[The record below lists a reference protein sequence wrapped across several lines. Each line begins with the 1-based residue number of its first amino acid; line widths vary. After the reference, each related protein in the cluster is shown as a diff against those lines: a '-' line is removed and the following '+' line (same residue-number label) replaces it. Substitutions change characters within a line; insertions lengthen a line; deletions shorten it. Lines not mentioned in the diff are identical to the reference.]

1 LLPCDFC
8 IIEAEPNAAAA
19 RCGSWQGGQA
29 ADLPTPRLN
38 KGETRTMD
46 AAGSPRFEPMTTGV
60 LLDRAFRLYTGNFAL
75 MLGIAAAAYVPFYL
89 IMLVIESSL
98 GSIPYRA
105 GSLSTLLFQLLFMI
119 LWASIAFPIASGATT
134 YAISERYL
142 GNDVTI
148 GESLRRGLSRF
159 LPLSIAQITATI
171 RVVFGLFLL
180 VIPGIL
186 WMLSYS
192 LIVPVILVEGQKGMS
207 SLSRSRELIKGFRG
221 KAFCILLIVNLLQ
234 VVLAGGVGVIAGML
248 FGESGGGPMLKSALN
263 NLLSIFLTPLGIIA
277 AILLYY
283 DMRIRK
289 EGFDL
294 EMLSRAIA
302 PEVRPT
308 VAVQAPIR

>member
-1 LLPCDFC
+1 MNT
-8 IIEAEPNAAAA
+8 A
-19 RCGSWQGGQA
+19 S
-29 ADLPTPRLN
+29 
-38 KGETRTMD
+38 
-46 AAGSPRFEPMTTGV
+46 SPRFEPMTTGV

-89 IMLVIESSL
+89 IMLAIQSSFGSGFPSRD
-98 GSIPYRA
+98 GSIP
-105 GSLSTLLFQLLFMI
+105 TLLFQLVFMI

-134 YAISERYL
+134 FAISERYL

-148 GESLRRGLSRF
+148 GDALRRSLSHF
-159 LPLSIAQITATI
+159 FPLSIAQITATI
-171 RVVFGLFLL
+171 RVVFGFFLL

-192 LIVPVILVEGQKGMS
+192 LIVPVILVEGQKAIP
-207 SLSRSRELIKGFRG
+207 SLRRSRDLIKGFRG
-221 KAFCILLIVNLLQ
+221 KAFCILLVVNLLQ
-234 VVLAGGVGVIAGML
+234 LVLAAGVDMLAGML
-248 FGESGGGPMLKSALN
+248 FSAATGGGNILGAAMN

-302 PEVRPT
+302 TEPRPM
-308 VAVQAPIR
+308 VAAQTPSR

>member
-1 LLPCDFC
+1 
-8 IIEAEPNAAAA
+8 
-19 RCGSWQGGQA
+19 
-29 ADLPTPRLN
+29 
-38 KGETRTMD
+38 MD
-46 AAGSPRFEPMTTGV
+46 AASSPRFEPMTTGA

-75 MLGIAAAAYVPFYL
+75 MLGIAATAYVPFYL
-89 IMLVIESSL
+89 IMLAIQSRFGANFPS
-98 GSIPYRA
+98 RDA
-105 GSLSTLLFQLLFMI
+105 TLSTLLFQLVFMI

-148 GESLRRGLSRF
+148 GAALRRGLSHF
-159 LPLSIAQITATI
+159 WPLSIAQITATI
-171 RVVFGLFLL
+171 RVVFGFFLL

-192 LIVPVILVEGQKGMS
+192 LVVPVILVEGQKALPSLRRS
-207 SLSRSRELIKGFRG
+207 SDLIKGFRG
-221 KAFCILLIVNLLQ
+221 KAFCILLVVNLLQ

-248 FGESGGGPMLKSALN
+248 FNTETGAGSMLSSALN
-263 NLLSIFLTPLGIIA
+263 NLLSIFLTPLGIVA

-302 PEVRPT
+302 TEPRPL
-308 VAVQAPIR
+308 VAAPTSSR

>member
-1 LLPCDFC
+1 MNT
-8 IIEAEPNAAAA
+8 A
-19 RCGSWQGGQA
+19 S
-29 ADLPTPRLN
+29 
-38 KGETRTMD
+38 
-46 AAGSPRFEPMTTGV
+46 SPRFEPMTTGV

-89 IMLVIESSL
+89 IMLAIQSSFGSGFPSRD
-98 GSIPYRA
+98 GSIA
-105 GSLSTLLFQLLFMI
+105 TLLFQLVFMI

-134 YAISERYL
+134 FAISERYL

-148 GESLRRGLSRF
+148 GDALRRSLSHF
-159 LPLSIAQITATI
+159 FPLSIAQITATI
-171 RVVFGLFLL
+171 RVVFGFFLL

-192 LIVPVILVEGQKGMS
+192 LIVPVILVEGQKAIP
-207 SLSRSRELIKGFRG
+207 SLRRSRDLIKGFRG
-221 KAFCILLIVNLLQ
+221 KAFCILLVVNLLQ
-234 VVLAGGVGVIAGML
+234 LVLAAGVDMLAGML
-248 FGESGGGPMLKSALN
+248 FSAATGGGNILGAAMN

-294 EMLSRAIA
+294 EMLSRAFA
-302 PEVRPT
+302 TEPRPM
-308 VAVQAPIR
+308 VAAQTPSR

>member
-1 LLPCDFC
+1 
-8 IIEAEPNAAAA
+8 
-19 RCGSWQGGQA
+19 
-29 ADLPTPRLN
+29 
-38 KGETRTMD
+38 
-46 AAGSPRFEPMTTGV
+46 MTTGV

-75 MLGIAAAAYVPFYL
+75 MLGIAAAAYVPFYVITL
-89 IMLVIESSL
+89 AIESSVGGNL
-98 GSIPYRA
+98 TSQDGGLTA
-105 GSLSTLLFQLLFMI
+105 LLFQVVFLI
-119 LWASIAFPIASGATT
+119 LWASIAFPLASGATT

-148 GESLRRGLSRF
+148 GDALRRGLSHF
-159 LPLSIAQITATI
+159 WPLSIAQITATI
-171 RVVFGLFLL
+171 RVIFGFILL

-192 LIVPVILVEGQKGMS
+192 LIVPVILLEGQKALP
-207 SLSRSRELIKGFRG
+207 SLGRSRDLIKGYRG

-234 VVLAGGVGVIAGML
+234 VVLAGGVSLISGML
-248 FGESGGGPMLKSALN
+248 FSSQDSSGAVLSSALN

-294 EMLSRAIA
+294 EMLSRAMA
-302 PEVRPT
+302 TEPQPLA
-308 VAVQAPIR
+308 VASTPSS

>member
-1 LLPCDFC
+1 M
-8 IIEAEPNAAAA
+8 
-19 RCGSWQGGQA
+19 
-29 ADLPTPRLN
+29 
-38 KGETRTMD
+38 MD
-46 AAGSPRFEPMTTGV
+46 AASSPRFEAMTTGV

-75 MLGIAAAAYVPFYL
+75 MLGIAASAYVPFYL
-89 IMLVIESSL
+89 IMLVIESNF
-98 GSIPYRA
+98 GNFPARD

-142 GNDVTI
+142 CNDVTI
-148 GESLRRGLSRF
+148 GDSLRRGLSNF

-171 RVVFGLFLL
+171 RVVIGFFLL

-192 LIVPVILVEGQKGMS
+192 LIVPVILVEGQKAIP
-207 SLSRSRELIKGFRG
+207 SLRRSRDLIKGFRG

-234 VVLAGGVGVIAGML
+234 VVLAGGVGVIAGMV
-248 FGESGGGPMLKSALN
+248 FGESGGGPILKSALN

-294 EMLSRAIA
+294 EMLSRSFSTEPQNLAA
-302 PEVRPT
+302 AATPGR
-308 VAVQAPIR
+308 